1 MYTYMCVTNN
11 LSAYKFIFPEEINMH
26 FQFKNKTEHGLF
38 TSYHIIHNITS
49 VFWDLMEGKLHISAE
64 KLIKAFYKQ
73 NQLPPKKSSLTIG
86 RSPLFFSDSSIAMI
100 KNCKTYVQ
108 HIYHYPHV
116 HQIMISTCTTY
127 TQYLHVHIWTKF
139 LQKAYKSVLSNKINR
154 WKSNVPFSCDS
165 DF

>member
-1 MYTYMCVTNN
+1 
-11 LSAYKFIFPEEINMH
+11 MH

-38 TSYHIIHNITS
+38 TSYHIIHNTTG

-86 RSPLFFSDSSIAMI
+86 RSPLFFSDSSIATI
-100 KNCKTYVQ
+100 KNCKRYVQ
-108 HIYHYPHV
+108 HIYHYPHVQYCKHSHV

-139 LQKAYKSVLSNKINR
+139 LQKAYKSILSSKINR